1 LVSYHE
7 RIGLGFADDL
17 TGQYA
22 NKMGLKKYVIV
33 PSILQYANKKSS
45 KGDDMFHEL
54 RRVAETIRSYAC
66 EEYDPVELHGA
77 F

>member
-1 LVSYHE
+1 MPYFECGAQGLDLSRSLAGKLVSYHE

-22 NKMGLKKYVIV
+22 NVMGLKKYVIV

-45 KGDDMFHEL
+45 K
-54 RRVAETIRSYAC
+54 
-66 EEYDPVELHGA
+66 
-77 F
+77 